1 MFNDSV
7 WSARDPGPGS
17 EGTIAAS
24 LIVRAAPRNADIATP
39 GAATCATI
47 FREDDPAGNA
57 PRNRGGAMR
66 LTQALVLLMGVT
78 ALSIGSIAL
87 GETYPARP
95 VHLIVT
101 YPPAGS
107 SDLMAR
113 ILAQKLSELWA
124 QPVIVE
130 NKAGAAGSIGMDY
143 AAHQPPDG
151 YSFVIGNLGPVTVN
165 PLLSKVPYDVERD
178 FVPVSLIAT
187 GPNVLVVNPKTPVKT
202 LGELIAYARANP
214 GKLNFGSGGA
224 GSVAHLSGEM
234 LKSLAHLYIVHV
246 PYKGGILSV
255 NDLIAGHVQ
264 IVFSDAL
271 PVMQHIRAGTLRA
284 LAITSPERSPLV
296 PDVPTCLESGVP
308 GLVAV
313 NWWGVLLP
321 AGTPKPVADKFYA
334 DLVKVMQDPEVK
346 DKFAQLGVEALS
358 GAGEQF
364 AAYMRAETA
373 KYAKLIKDANI
384 HSE

>member
-1 MFNDSV
+1 M
-7 WSARDPGPGS
+7 R
-17 EGTIAAS
+17 
-24 LIVRAAPRNADIATP
+24 
-39 GAATCATI
+39 I
-47 FREDDPAGNA
+47 FRPLVFVFGLVA
-57 PRNRGGAMR
+57 
-66 LTQALVLLMGVT
+66 ALLSSGVF
-78 ALSIGSIAL
+78 A
-87 GETYPARP
+87 ETYPSKP
-95 VHLIVT
+95 VRLIVT

-107 SDLMAR
+107 SDLMGR
-113 ILAQKLSELWA
+113 ILGQKLAELWG

-130 NKAGAAGSIGMDY
+130 NKPGAAGSIGMDY

-151 YSFVIGNLGPVTVN
+151 YSFVIGNLGPVAVN

-178 FVPVSLIAT
+178 FVAVSLIAT
-187 GPNVLVVNPKTPVKT
+187 GPNVLVVNPKTPVRT

-214 GKLNFGSGGA
+214 GKLNFGSGGP

-234 LKSLAHLYIVHV
+234 LKSLAHVDIVHV

-264 IVFSDAL
+264 MVFSDAL

-296 PDVPTCLESGVP
+296 PDVPTCVESGLP

-321 AGTPKPVADKFYA
+321 AGTPKAVADKFYS
-334 DLVKVMQDPEVK
+334 DLMKVMHDPDVK
-346 DKFAQLGVEALS
+346 EKFAQLGVEAMS
-358 GAGEQF
+358 GTAEQF
-364 AAYMRAETA
+364 AAYMRTETA
-373 KYAKLIKDANI
+373 KYAKLIKEANI
-384 HSE
+384 HAE

>member
-1 MFNDSV
+1 
-7 WSARDPGPGS
+7 
-17 EGTIAAS
+17 
-24 LIVRAAPRNADIATP
+24 
-39 GAATCATI
+39 
-47 FREDDPAGNA
+47 
-57 PRNRGGAMR
+57 
-66 LTQALVLLMGVT
+66 
-78 ALSIGSIAL
+78 
-87 GETYPARP
+87 
-95 VHLIVT
+95 
-101 YPPAGS
+101 
-107 SDLMAR
+107 MAR
-113 ILAQKLSELWA
+113 ILAQKLSELWG

-151 YSFVIGNLGPVTVN
+151 YSFVIGNLGPVVVN
-165 PLLSKVPYDVERD
+165 PLLSKVPFDVERD
-178 FVPVSLIAT
+178 FLPVSLIAT

-234 LKSLAHLYIVHV
+234 LKSLAHVDIVHV

-296 PDVPTCLESGVP
+296 PDVPTCVESGLP

-346 DKFAQLGVEALS
+346 EKFAQLGVEALS
-358 GAGEQF
+358 GTGEQF

-373 KYAKLIKDANI
+373 KYAKLIKEANI
-384 HSE
+384 HAE

>member
-1 MFNDSV
+1 
-7 WSARDPGPGS
+7 
-17 EGTIAAS
+17 
-24 LIVRAAPRNADIATP
+24 
-39 GAATCATI
+39 
-47 FREDDPAGNA
+47 
-57 PRNRGGAMR
+57 
-66 LTQALVLLMGVT
+66 MG
-78 ALSIGSIAL
+78 
-87 GETYPARP
+87 
-95 VHLIVT
+95 
-101 YPPAGS
+101 
-107 SDLMAR
+107 R
-113 ILAQKLSELWA
+113 ILGHELAELWG

-130 NKAGAAGSIGMDY
+130 NKPGAAGSIGMDY

-151 YSFVIGNLGPVTVN
+151 YSFVIGNLGPVAVN

-234 LKSLAHLYIVHV
+234 LKSLAHVDIVHV

-264 IVFSDAL
+264 MVFSDAL

-296 PDVPTCLESGVP
+296 PDVPTCVESGVP

-321 AGTPKPVADKFYA
+321 AGTPKAIADKFYS
-334 DLVKVMQDPEVK
+334 DLVKVMHDPNVK
-346 DKFAQLGVEALS
+346 EKFSQLGVEALS
-358 GAGEQF
+358 GTPEQF
-364 AAYMRAETA
+364 AAYMRSETA
-373 KYAKLIKDANI
+373 KYAKLIKEANI
-384 HSE
+384 HGE

>member
-1 MFNDSV
+1 
-7 WSARDPGPGS
+7 
-17 EGTIAAS
+17 
-24 LIVRAAPRNADIATP
+24 
-39 GAATCATI
+39 
-47 FREDDPAGNA
+47 
-57 PRNRGGAMR
+57 MR
-66 LTQALVLLMGVT
+66 LTKALVLLMVAIT
-78 ALSIGSIAL
+78 LSIGSVAFAQ
-87 GETYPARP
+87 TYPAKP
-95 VHLIVT
+95 VRLIVT

-107 SDLMAR
+107 SDLMGR
-113 ILAQKLSELWA
+113 ILGQKLAELWG

-130 NKAGAAGSIGMDY
+130 NKPGAAGSIGMDY

-151 YSFVIGNLGPVTVN
+151 YSFVIGNLGPVAVN

-187 GPNVLVVNPKTPVKT
+187 GPNVLVVNPKTPART

-214 GKLNFGSGGA
+214 GKLNFGSGGP

-234 LKSLAHLYIVHV
+234 LKSLAHVDIVHV

-264 IVFSDAL
+264 MVFSDAL

-296 PDVPTCLESGVP
+296 PDVPTCVESGVP

-321 AGTPKPVADKFYA
+321 AGTPKAIADKFYA
-334 DLVKVMQDPEVK
+334 DLVKVMHDPDVK
-346 DKFAQLGVEALS
+346 EKFAQLGVEAVS
-358 GAGEQF
+358 GTAEQF
-364 AAYMRAETA
+364 AAYMRSESA
-373 KYAKLIKDANI
+373 KYAKLIKEANI
-384 HSE
+384 HAE

>member
-1 MFNDSV
+1 M
-7 WSARDPGPGS
+7 R
-17 EGTIAAS
+17 
-24 LIVRAAPRNADIATP
+24 IVRPLVFVFGLVAALPSSA
-39 GAATCATI
+39 
-47 FREDDPAGNA
+47 
-57 PRNRGGAMR
+57 
-66 LTQALVLLMGVT
+66 VL
-78 ALSIGSIAL
+78 A
-87 GETYPARP
+87 ETYPSKP
-95 VHLIVT
+95 VRLIVT

-107 SDLMAR
+107 SDLMGR
-113 ILAQKLSELWA
+113 ILGQKLAELWG

-130 NKAGAAGSIGMDY
+130 NKPGAAGSIGMDY

-151 YSFVIGNLGPVTVN
+151 YSFLIGNLGPVTVN

-178 FVPVSLIAT
+178 FVPVSMIAT

-214 GKLNFGSGGA
+214 GKLNFGSGGP

-234 LKSLAHLYIVHV
+234 LKSLAHVDIVHV

-264 IVFSDAL
+264 MVFSDAL

-296 PDVPTCLESGVP
+296 PDVPTCVESGLP

-321 AGTPKPVADKFYA
+321 AGTPKAVADKFYS
-334 DLVKVMQDPEVK
+334 DLVKVMHDPDVK
-346 DKFAQLGVEALS
+346 EKFAQLGVEAMS
-358 GAGEQF
+358 GTAEQF
-364 AAYMRAETA
+364 AAYMRTETA
-373 KYAKLIKDANI
+373 KYAKLIKEANI
-384 HSE
+384 HAE